1 MRKLFIL
8 RGCQGSGKSQIIKE
22 LGVEDNTLS
31 FSAFRNLFYDT
42 RSTLDDNQYCYTG
55 ETQMY
60 DKKIVEAM
68 LNAAESRMVIGS
80 TLFIDSMN
88 LNNKDL
94 AKWKNLARK
103 YYYDM
108 FIIDVQGE
116 KTDKEL
122 IHMNKKKGLN
132 TVDERSLLDHARKGR
147 EKNFL
152 SDYKVISIEDIK
164 QELSISNLTVDAEK
178 YKKVI
183 VVGDVHGHYDELIEL
198 LAPHG
203 GINNKNN
210 LYVFSGDLI
219 DRGEKSIEVVEH
231 ILGKKRDNVIV
242 VEGNHEMNMRHV
254 LSGTKPR
261 VSYQTKK
268 TRDEMLEKGWKEKDI
283 KRILL
288 DNLVP
293 FVLLKNVVGSVK
305 PVLVTHAG
313 VTAQNFS
320 HTAMLKPITE
330 YTYGSSNRNKVSKGH
345 STYSSYVDILLDKY
359 SDSSYIQVHG
369 HRNKVN
375 NNGIIEYPFRTGNI
389 YNVEAGITEQG
400 SIRSA
405 VFSDIG
411 IMSHEVSAIQ

>member
-22 LGVEDNTLS
+22 LGVEDNTIS

-94 AKWKNLARK
+94 TKWKNLARK

-108 FIIDVQGE
+108 FVVDVQGE

-122 IHMNKKKGLN
+122 IHINKHKGVH

-147 EKNFL
+147 EKSFL
-152 SDYKVISIEDIK
+152 NDYKVISVEDIK
-164 QELSISNLTVDAEK
+164 QELSVSNLTIDAAK
-178 YKKVI
+178 YKKVLI
-183 VVGDVHGHYDELIEL
+183 IGDVHGHYDELVEL
-198 LAPHG
+198 LSDHG
-203 GINNKNN
+203 GIDNKNN

-219 DRGEKSIEVVEH
+219 DRGKKSIEVVDL
-231 ILGKKRDNVIV
+231 ILGRKRDNVIV

-254 LSGTKPR
+254 LSGTKSR
-261 VSYQTKK
+261 VSHQTRK
-268 TRDEMLEKGWKEKDI
+268 TRNDMLEKGWKEKDI
-283 KRILL
+283 KRVLL
-288 DNLVP
+288 DNVVP
-293 FVLLKNVVGSVK
+293 FVLIKNVVGTFK
-305 PVLVTHAG
+305 PVLITHAG
-313 VTAQNFS
+313 IATQNFLQ
-320 HTAMLKPITE
+320 TAMLKPITE
-330 YTYGSSNRNKVSKGH
+330 YTYGSSNRNKVSRGH
-345 STYSSYVDILLDKY
+345 STYSSYVDMLLDKY
-359 SDSSYIQVHG
+359 SDGSYIQVHG
-369 HRNKVN
+369 HRNGVN
-375 NNGIIEYPFRTGNI
+375 NNGVIEYPFRTGDI
-389 YNVEAGITEQG
+389 YNVEAGVTEQG
-400 SIRSA
+400 NLRAA

-411 IMSHEVSAIQ
+411 IMSHEIPVS